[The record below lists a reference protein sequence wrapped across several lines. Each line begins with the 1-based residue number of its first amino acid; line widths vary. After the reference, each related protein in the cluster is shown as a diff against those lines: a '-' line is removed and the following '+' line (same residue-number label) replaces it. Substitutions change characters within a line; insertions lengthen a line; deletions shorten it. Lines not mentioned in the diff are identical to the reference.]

1 VAMKDSRLRIP
12 PQAYIAN
19 PNPLDITGDLAG

>member
-1 VAMKDSRLRIP
+1 MKDSRLRIP
-12 PQAYIAN
+12 PQVYIAN

>member
-1 VAMKDSRLRIP
+1 MKDSRLRIP

-19 PNPLDITGDLAG
+19 PNPLDITGELAG